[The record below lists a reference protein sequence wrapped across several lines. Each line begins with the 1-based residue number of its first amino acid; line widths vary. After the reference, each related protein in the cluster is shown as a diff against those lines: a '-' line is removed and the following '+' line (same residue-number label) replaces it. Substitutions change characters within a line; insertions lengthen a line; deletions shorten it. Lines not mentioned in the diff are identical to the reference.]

1 MSLSASPHRAA
12 TRAYLF
18 LAPALL
24 VIAVVALYPLG
35 FTLWLSFQ
43 QNIIKLPWLGTGW
56 IGLDNYREL
65 LFLQWMVKSS
75 LISNQVSSILLIREV
90 LPEMQIYQSHH
101 RRLKGVVPPEPDW
114 PPGPRPP

>member
-1 MSLSASPHRAA
+1 MRAGASPDRAA
-12 TRAYLF
+12 FRAYLF

-43 QNIIKLPWLGTGW
+43 QKIIKLPWLGAGW

-65 LFLQWMVKSS
+65 LVDSRFWQVLQC
-75 LISNQVSSILLIREV
+75 L
-90 LPEMQIYQSHH
+90 
-101 RRLKGVVPPEPDW
+101 
-114 PPGPRPP
+114 